1 MPPSNSFDPKQ
12 LESLRKLSQ
21 SDPTFIGRL
30 VDTFLLSS
38 GKLMGQL
45 GEAIASEN
53 PTGAAEAAHPLKS
66 SSAQLGLVELSG
78 LAMEMEV
85 LGRSDNLEGAED
97 LLDRMTFEFEA
108 ATAYLENQRSGGDDV
123 G

>member
-1 MPPSNSFDPKQ
+1 
-12 LESLRKLSQ
+12 
-21 SDPTFIGRL
+21 
-30 VDTFLLSS
+30 
-38 GKLMGQL
+38 MGQL

-53 PTGAAEAAHPLKS
+53 ATGAAEAAHPLKS

-85 LGRSDNLEGAED
+85 LGRSDELEGTED
-97 LLDRMTFEFEA
+97 LLDRITFEFEA
-108 ATAYLENQRSGGDDV
+108 AIAYLETQRSGGGDD